1 MAEDR
6 DDSQRTEEPTQKR
19 LDEAREKGDVASSR
33 ELSHW
38 FMLAAAAL
46 AVTALAPDAASDIAG
61 GLTVFI
67 ERPHTLGLDGLQ
79 GMIGG
84 LVADIGLALAPIV
97 ALLVAAAIASGL
109 VQHGAMLTPE
119 RIKPDLSKLSP
130 LAGLKRLFSLRS
142 VAELVKGLFKMG
154 IVAIVAWA
162 VLDELLDGL
171 ALLAMVPVGTGLEHL
186 YDALLVMLGGV
197 VAAMTVVALADV
209 VWQHFSHRRKL
220 RMTRQELR
228 DEHKQSEGD
237 PHIKARL
244 RQIRVER
251 SRRRMMAAVPTAD
264 VVITNPTHYA
274 VALKYD
280 QATMR
285 APRVVAKG
293 VDDLARRIRETAAA
307 HDVAIF
313 ESPPLAR
320 ALYAGV
326 ELDQE
331 IRAEHYQA
339 VAEIIAFVMGIS
351 RKRPAAR
358 PA

>member
-19 LDEAREKGDVASSR
+19 LDEAREKGDIASSR
-33 ELSHW
+33 ELGHW
-38 FMLAAAAL
+38 FMLAAGTL
-46 AVTALAPDAASDIAG
+46 AVVALAPAAASTIVGDLA
-61 GLTVFI
+61 VFI
-67 ERPHTLGLDGLQ
+67 ERPHTLNVDGLQ
-79 GMIGG
+79 GIAGR
-84 LVADIGLALAPIV
+84 LIADVGLALAPIV
-97 ALLVAAAIASGL
+97 ALLVAAAIAQGL

-130 LAGLKRLFSLRS
+130 LAGAKRMFSLRS
-142 VAELVKGLFKMG
+142 VAELVKGLFKIG
-154 IVAIVAWA
+154 IVAVVAWV
-162 VLDELLDGL
+162 VLDGLLDGL
-171 ALLAMVPVGTGLEHL
+171 PLLAMVPVGDGLDRL
-186 YDALLVMLGGV
+186 YDALVVMLAGV

-280 QATMR
+280 QSTMR